1 MRGEAGDLMVGR
13 ITAKAKE
20 IHCHVKDCDK
30 LLQILQKC
38 SSIQLNFIIFS
49 TSPGGLPNPG
59 IQPRSSSLQAD
70 SIPAEPPGKQM
81 SGSTCQIFLDIYI

>member
-1 MRGEAGDLMVGR
+1 MRAEAGDLMVGR

-49 TSPGGLPNPG
+49 TYSVLHIICPW
-59 IQPRSSSLQAD
+59 
-70 SIPAEPPGKQM
+70 
-81 SGSTCQIFLDIYI
+81 